1 MSILDSNIKKY
12 RESYHLTQDELG
24 ELLLVSGKTISSW
37 EKGRSEPKIEMIE
50 KMAQIFHC
58 TKAQLIGEDDITPF
72 TSANEALEFILR
84 QEMVAN
90 YGGYDLNIMSDEEI
104 IDMANDVAEF
114 LKMIAKRRK

>member
-1 MSILDSNIKKY
+1 MSSLNSNIKKY
-12 RESYHLTQDELG
+12 REKYNLTQDELG
-24 ELLLVSGKTISSW
+24 ELLSVSGKTISSW
-37 EKGRSEPKIEMIE
+37 EKGRSEPKIDMIE
-50 KMAQIFHC
+50 KMAREFHC
-58 TKAQLIGEDDITPF
+58 TKAQLIGDNDIGPF
-72 TSANEALEFILR
+72 ISANEALEFILR